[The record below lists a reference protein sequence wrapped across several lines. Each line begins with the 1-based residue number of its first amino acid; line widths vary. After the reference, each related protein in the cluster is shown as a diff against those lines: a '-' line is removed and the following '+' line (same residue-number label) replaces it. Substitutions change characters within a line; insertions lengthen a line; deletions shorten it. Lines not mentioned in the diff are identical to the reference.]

1 MATNLL
7 RGPNRTA
14 SLPVTADTK
23 SGSPVVVGSLVGVA
37 LTDEGAG
44 GNPDGYATV
53 ALDGRVEHAVTTTT
67 TVAVGAP
74 VYITAAYALT
84 PAAGTSPANTLFGHA
99 ITAKGATA
107 GEVIHIEIAQV

>member
-14 SLPVTADTK
+14 SLPVTADTP

-37 LTDEGAG
+37 LTAEGAG

-53 ALDGRVEHAVTTTT
+53 ALDGRVENAVGTTTA
-67 TVAVGAP
+67 VAVGGK
-74 VYITAAYALT
+74 VYITSAYALT
-84 PAAGTSPANTLFGHA
+84 PTATGNTLFGYA
-99 ITAKGATA
+99 LEAKGTTA
-107 GEVIHIEIAQV
+107 GEVIAIEIAQV